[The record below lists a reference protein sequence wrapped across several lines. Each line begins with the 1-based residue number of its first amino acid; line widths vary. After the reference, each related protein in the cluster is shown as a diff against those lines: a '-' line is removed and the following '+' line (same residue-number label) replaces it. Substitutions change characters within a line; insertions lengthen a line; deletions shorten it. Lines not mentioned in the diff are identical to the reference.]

1 MTDLVT
7 PRRRR
12 RTVLVA
18 GVLVVAVVAA
28 TGAIVDIERPGGVS
42 LAHPLGTRPSAGG
55 PVDNGAA
62 TATATVARRS
72 LAARLSVGG
81 TLGYA
86 GDYTVPGP
94 GHGTLTSLPAVGQ
107 VIRQGGVLFRVD
119 GAPVVLLYGSTPV
132 YRAFADGMTAGD
144 DVRQLNRALVALGC
158 AGDTGLPATSDE
170 FTWATRAAV
179 ERLQDHLGVPATGHL
194 DLGQL
199 VFLPGAIRV
208 TAVPGP
214 LGGAAGGPVLK
225 ATSTTRVVGV
235 DLDAAQRAQVEV
247 GDPVTIT
254 MPDNRTVPGT
264 VTSVGTVATAAS
276 SGGSPTVHIGITPSA
291 GTGDLD
297 QAPVQLAIT
306 TATVANV
313 LVVPVNALLALAGGG
328 YAVEVVSAGGRRLLP
343 VTLGLFDDD
352 AGLVQVTGAGLA
364 AGQHVVVPAS

>member
-1 MTDLVT
+1 VTDIVT
-7 PRRRR
+7 PGRRRR
-12 RTVLVA
+12 RVLVA

-42 LAHPLGTRPSAGG
+42 LAHPLGSRPSTGG

-86 GDYTVPGP
+86 GSYTVT
-94 GHGTLTSLPAVGQ
+94 GHGQGTLTSLPAIGQ
-107 VIRQGGVLFRVD
+107 VIGEGGVLYRVD
-119 GAPVVLLYGSTPV
+119 GAPVILLYGATPV
-132 YRAFADGMTAGD
+132 YRAFTEGMTAGA
-144 DVRQLNRALVALGC
+144 DVRQLNAALVALGL
-158 AGDTGLPATSDE
+158 AGGTDLTATSDE
-170 FTWATRAAV
+170 FTWATRVAI
-179 ERLQDHLGVPATGHL
+179 ERLQERLGVRQTGQ
-194 DLGQL
+194 LGLEQL
-199 VFLPGAIRV
+199 VFLPGKVRV
-208 TAVPGP
+208 TAVPGT
-214 LGGAAGGPVLK
+214 LGGAAGGPVLT

-235 DLDAAQRAQVEV
+235 DLDAAQRSQVKV
-247 GDPVTIT
+247 GDPVPIT

-276 SGGSPTVHIGITPSA
+276 SGGSPTVHVAITPSG

-306 TATVANV
+306 TATVADV

-328 YAVEVVSAGGRRLLP
+328 YAVEVVTSGRHRLIP

-352 AGLVQVTGAGLA
+352 AGLVQVTGTGLS